1 MRHPNT
7 GCGGK
12 MTVHG
17 FRRICLGAT
26 VKSDTPD
33 FENSKDPLV
42 DPKRRE
48 VLKTG
53 GGVLALAAAVGIIK
67 PGEALAQEWNKA
79 AFDTKSVAETVK
91 ALGGGASTPSSAIE
105 ITAPDIA
112 ENGAVV
118 PVAVESRLPRTQ
130 AIAILVE
137 KNPNTL
143 SAEFEIP
150 AGTDPFVSTRVKMAE
165 TSNVYALVIADGK
178 YFHAV
183 KEIKVTIGG
192 CGG

>member
-1 MRHPNT
+1 MD
-7 GCGGK
+7 
-12 MTVHG
+12 
-17 FRRICLGAT
+17 A
-26 VKSDTPD
+26 
-33 FENSKDPLV
+33 
-42 DPKRRE
+42 KRRE

-53 GGVLALAAAVGIIK
+53 GGVLALAAAGVIR
-67 PGEALAQEWNKA
+67 PGEALGQEWNKA

-91 ALGGGASTPSSAIE
+91 ALGASGSTPSSGVE

-118 PVAVESRLPRTQ
+118 PIAVESKLPRTE
-130 AIAILVE
+130 AIAILIE

-143 SAEFEIP
+143 SAEFAIP
-150 AGTDPFVSTRVKMAE
+150 SGTDPFVSTRVKMAE
-165 TSNVYALVIADGK
+165 TSNIYALVVADGK

>member
-1 MRHPNT
+1 MD
-7 GCGGK
+7 
-12 MTVHG
+12 
-17 FRRICLGAT
+17 
-26 VKSDTPD
+26 S
-33 FENSKDPLV
+33 
-42 DPKRRE
+42 KRRD
-48 VLKTG
+48 VLKAG
-53 GGVLALAAAVGIIK
+53 GGASVLALAVAAGLIK

-79 AFDTKSVAETVK
+79 AFDTKSVADTVK
-91 ALGGGASTPSSAIE
+91 ALGGGASSPSDAVE

-118 PVAVESRLPRTQ
+118 PIAVESKLPKTQ
-130 AIAILVE
+130 AIAILIE
-137 KNPNTL
+137 KNPSTL
-143 SAEFEIP
+143 SAEFDIP

-165 TSNVYALVIADGK
+165 TSNIYALVLADGK

>member
-1 MRHPNT
+1 MD
-7 GCGGK
+7 
-12 MTVHG
+12 
-17 FRRICLGAT
+17 A
-26 VKSDTPD
+26 
-33 FENSKDPLV
+33 
-42 DPKRRE
+42 KRRE

-53 GGVLALAAAVGIIK
+53 GGVLALAAAGIIR
-67 PGEALAQEWNKA
+67 PGEALGQEWNKT
-79 AFDTKSVAETVK
+79 AFETKSVAETVK
-91 ALGGGASTPSSAIE
+91 ALGGSGSTASSAIE

-118 PVAVESRLPRTQ
+118 PIAVESRLPKTQ
-130 AIAILVE
+130 AIAILIE

-143 SAEFEIP
+143 SAEFDIP
-150 AGTDPFVSTRVKMAE
+150 SGTDPFVSTRVKMGE

-178 YFHAV
+178 YFHAM

>member
-1 MRHPNT
+1 MNGR
-7 GCGGK
+7 
-12 MTVHG
+12 
-17 FRRICLGAT
+17 
-26 VKSDTPD
+26 
-33 FENSKDPLV
+33 
-42 DPKRRE
+42 RRE
-48 VLKTG
+48 VLKAG
-53 GGVLALAAAVGIIK
+53 GGASVLALAAAAGLIR
-67 PGEALAQEWNKA
+67 PGGALAQEWNKA
-79 AFDTKSVAETVK
+79 AFETKSFADTVK
-91 ALGGGASTPSSAIE
+91 ALGGGGSTPSGDIQ

-118 PVAVESRLPRTQ
+118 PVAVESKLPKTQ
-130 AIAILVE
+130 TIAILIE
-137 KNPNTL
+137 KNPSTL

-165 TSNVYALVIADGK
+165 TSNIYALVMADGK

>member
-1 MRHPNT
+1 MDR
-7 GCGGK
+7 
-12 MTVHG
+12 
-17 FRRICLGAT
+17 
-26 VKSDTPD
+26 
-33 FENSKDPLV
+33 
-42 DPKRRE
+42 KRRE
-48 VLKTG
+48 LLRAG
-53 GGVLALAAAVGIIK
+53 GGASALALAAAAGLIK
-67 PGEALAQEWNKA
+67 PGGALAQEWNKA
-79 AFDTKSVAETVK
+79 AFETKSIADTVK
-91 ALGGGASTPSSAIE
+91 ALGGGGSTPSNDIQ

-118 PVAVESRLPRTQ
+118 PVAVESKLPKTQ
-130 AIAILVE
+130 TIAILIE

-165 TSNVYALVIADGK
+165 TSNIYALVIADGK